1 MFKEYIDQLGS
12 QFSLLE
18 STYIALAI
26 CITILLLLRWLG
38 LGRFDF
44 SQEEWRR
51 LFKEL
56 PWWKSSTVFVSRIL
70 LGGLRGGAEGMAAAM
85 FLLVIAYHIY
95 PELGAIRGN

>member
-1 MFKEYIDQLGS
+1 MFRKYSDQLGS

-18 STYIALAI
+18 SSCIGLAI

-38 LGRFDF
+38 LGRAYY

-70 LGGLRGGAEGMAAAM
+70 LGGLRGGVEGMAAAI
-85 FLLVIAYHIY
+85 FVLVIAYHIY
-95 PELGAIRGN
+95 PELGALRE